1 MPTAADTTI
10 TPAEDGSGAAT
21 PTPEPGPAQEQERA
35 GLADR
40 LRAEVGARAPRRVAR
55 HPVNEPMI
63 AHWCDAIGDANPAY
77 TDAAHAA
84 TTVHGGLVAPP
95 AMLDVW
101 DRHGLLE
108 RREADDPR
116 ARVIA
121 TLEQAGFISVVAVNA
136 ELEIHRYLRP
146 GDLLG
151 NVQTLA
157 DVSAEKRTALGVGH
171 FVTSRH
177 RFTDQAGEHVGDL
190 LFRILKFRPG
200 SGQRPPAAAKP
211 NSANASGASS
221 VPTRSGPSMPS
232 GPQEPQGP
240 PDPDPARRPRPAI
253 NRDNQFFWDGTR
265 ARELRIQRCD
275 GCGALFSPPTA
286 RCWHCGGFELG
297 WIVASGRGR
306 LYSHAVVHHP
316 PAPGFRYP
324 LPVGL
329 IELAEGTRVVADLV
343 GCPPTGLRV
352 GMPVELT
359 WVETHPALVD
369 GAADERGP
377 IVLPAFRPA
386 PPPRRTDT
394 LTAPEA
400 AAAVQRSEASATRE
414 GPEGPDGPERFE
426 GFGGRE
432 AELALWSV
440 PVTAT
445 LIVSGAIATRDFQ
458 PVHHDRE
465 LAARRGSADI
475 FLNINTSVGLLQR
488 YVSDALGPDLIVRAI
503 RVRLGAPAYPGDH
516 LVFTG
521 RLTSA
526 DARTG
531 RVTVAVRATG
541 GLGDHLVGAVEV
553 VLPGGRE
560 HDEARAA
567 AAWQSRS

>member
-10 TPAEDGSGAAT
+10 TPAEDGSGAVT
-21 PTPEPGPAQEQERA
+21 PTSQHEEEQAPAPVQAPESA
-35 GLADR
+35 GLAER

-55 HPVNEPMI
+55 HPVNEAMI

-77 TDAAHAA
+77 TDAAYAA

-121 TLEQAGFISVVAVNA
+121 TLEQAGFVSVVAVNA

-151 NVQTLA
+151 NVQTLT

-190 LFRILKFRPG
+190 QFRILKFRPG
-200 SGQRPPAAAKP
+200 SGQRPPAAANP
-211 NSANASGASS
+211 NSANPSGGSS
-221 VPTRSGPSMPS
+221 VTTRRGPSGPS
-232 GPQEPQGP
+232 GP

-329 IELAEGTRVVADLV
+329 VELAEGTRVVADLV
-343 GCPPTGLRV
+343 GCPPAGLRV

-369 GAADERGP
+369 GASDERGP
-377 IVLPAFRPA
+377 ITLPAFRPA

-400 AAAVQRSEASATRE
+400 AAAIQRSGASEASE
-414 GPEGPDGPERFE
+414 GPEGS
-426 GFGGRE
+426 E

-488 YVSDALGPDLIVRAI
+488 YVSDTLGPDLLVRAI

-521 RLTSA
+521 RLTAA
-526 DARTG
+526 DAQTG
-531 RVTVAVRATG
+531 RVTVAVRAAG
-541 GLGDHLVGAVEV
+541 GLGDHLVGTVEV

-560 HDEARAA
+560 HDETRAA
-567 AAWQSRS
+567 AARAATARAVTAPQARS